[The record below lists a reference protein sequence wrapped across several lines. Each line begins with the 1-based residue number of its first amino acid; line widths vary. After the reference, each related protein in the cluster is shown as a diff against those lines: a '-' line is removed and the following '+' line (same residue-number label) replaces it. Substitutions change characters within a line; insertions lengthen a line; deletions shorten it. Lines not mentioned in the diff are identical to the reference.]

1 MRLRALQTRLL
12 APHLVLF
19 AAATLA
25 ITPSGVAQS
34 KFPTKPVRFVIGFT
48 AGGPPD
54 TTARIIGPKLSERW
68 GQPVVIENRVGASG
82 TLAAAVVAQ
91 ATPDGHTL
99 ALVSAAFAVNAVVQ
113 PNLPFNALK
122 DFRGV
127 TQIGVPTSAIV
138 VAPSLGVKTL
148 KELIAAARER
158 PNKLI
163 YATPG
168 PASSTF
174 MTTAGFNMLAG
185 MNVTHVAYK
194 GQSEM
199 MVEVLAGRVHYCVLG
214 FQTALSAIK
223 DGRLLAL
230 AVVTPK
236 RSPLLP
242 DVPTVSEILPGYDRE
257 AAHALLAPARTPDA
271 VTRQISTDVA
281 RVLDMPDVRERFQA
295 LGFALTPTTPEE
307 HDRII
312 RNQIEI
318 FTKIAKTTGVI
329 AK

>member
-1 MRLRALQTRLL
+1 MRFVQRQLWVARLL
-12 APHLVLF
+12 LF
-19 AAATLA
+19 AATSLLVMP
-25 ITPSGVAQS
+25 PSFAQQ

-54 TTARIIGPKLSERW
+54 TTARIIGPKLADMW

-82 TLAAAVVAQ
+82 TLAVAVVAQ

-113 PNLPFNALK
+113 PNLPFDPLK

-138 VAPSLGVKTL
+138 VAPSLGVRSL
-148 KELIAAARER
+148 KGLIAAARER
-158 PNKLI
+158 PGKLI

-168 PASSTF
+168 PGSSTF

-185 MNVTHVAYK
+185 ITATHVAFK

-199 MVEVLAGRVHYCVLG
+199 MVEILGGRVHYGVLG
-214 FQTALSAIK
+214 FQTALSSIK

-230 AVVTPK
+230 AVVTAK
-236 RSPLLP
+236 RSPLMP
-242 DVPTVSEILPGYDRE
+242 DVPTVAEILPGYDRE
-257 AAHALLAPARTPDA
+257 AAHALLAPARTPNA
-271 VTRQISTDVA
+271 IVQQISKDVA
-281 RVLDMPDVRERFQA
+281 RVLDIPDVRDRFQA
-295 LGFALTPTTPEE
+295 LGFALVPTTPEE

-312 RNQIEI
+312 LGQIEI
-318 FTKIAKTTGVI
+318 FTRIAKVTGIV